1 MRFYIFSKNKKHNGI
16 MIKIRV
22 YSTSI
27 LFFISFFL
35 FSQEQDHIGSLM
47 DVTIKLKSRQFK
59 ENINFDKAQ
68 TFFRENNWDSTLVYS
83 MKEISNSKNKE
94 LIDYCHYFRGISFQ
108 EKKLLN
114 EAKKELSEISNRFQ
128 FFYKVKMKLGEIAL
142 AQKDFK
148 KALFYFQQIEKLSDK
163 DNYDMI
169 NSVVLHNIGLCY
181 LHLKKIDRA
190 EIYLFKSAKL
200 QEVEKD
206 TLLLI
211 GSYIDLANLY
221 YEQYKDDQAIPYFE
235 KAYHLSKKVKS
246 FELKRVATLNMAAV
260 EENRKNFPLA
270 LTYRKE
276 YEAWKDSLND
286 QNKVWAIA
294 DLEKKFAVKQK
305 QKEVDV
311 LAAENRLKAA
321 ERNGFLISS
330 VLLLILFGTGVYF
343 YRQKIKNNKIILA
356 QKNELDEL
364 NATKDKLFS
373 IVSHDLRS
381 SVNALKVSNG
391 KLIENLEN
399 KNFTELDVLLHNNS
413 TIANGAYNLLD
424 NLLNWALLQTQQA
437 YFYQESLHLA
447 TIVQHVE
454 YNYKP
459 LMLNK
464 NIDFKNEV
472 TTSDYVFADLDS
484 LKIIIRN
491 FLDNAIKFSKENG
504 TISVYTRPAS
514 EEFCYL
520 VIEDT
525 GLGMSKATR
534 EELLKETILLSKKKN
549 DDIIGTGL
557 GMQLCKSMIHK
568 NGGKL
573 DIESEE
579 NIGTKIIIAL
589 QKFKNH
595 G

>member
-1 MRFYIFSKNKKHNGI
+1 MTRIKLYI
-16 MIKIRV
+16 V
-22 YSTSI
+22 SI
-27 LFFISFFL
+27 LFLNSFFL
-35 FSQEQDHIGSLM
+35 FSQDRLHNDKLFAIE
-47 DVTIKLKSRQFK
+47 IKAIAAKFK
-59 ENINFDKAQ
+59 EEHNFNKAQ
-68 TFFRENNWDSTLVYS
+68 KFFTEKNWDSTLVYS
-83 MKEISNSKNKE
+83 MKELSLTKNAE
-94 LIDYCHYFRGISFQ
+94 LKNYCYYFRGVSFKQ
-108 EKKLLN
+108 KKLFK
-114 EAKKELSEISNRFQ
+114 EAKKEFNLVPANFRHS
-128 FFYKVKMKLGEIAL
+128 YKVKINLGEIAL
-142 AQKDFK
+142 EQSDFK
-148 KALFYFQQIEKLSDK
+148 RALHYFQEIEKLPVSTSY
-163 DNYDMI
+163 NIYR
-169 NSVVLHNIGLCY
+169 SSLFHNIGLCY
-181 LHLKKIDRA
+181 LHLAKFDKS
-190 EIYLFKSAKL
+190 EEYLFKGSKL
-200 QEVEKD
+200 LEKEKD
-206 TLLLI
+206 TLMLI
-211 GSYIDLANLY
+211 SSYIDIANLY
-221 YEQYKDDQAIPYFE
+221 YTQYKDSQAIPYFE
-235 KAYHLSKKVKS
+235 KAYHLSKKANS
-246 FELKRVATLNMAAV
+246 FNLKKTAALNMAVV
-260 EENRKNFPLA
+260 EENRKNFPMA

-276 YEAWKDSLND
+276 LEAWKDSLND

-573 DIESEE
+573 EIESEE

>member
-1 MRFYIFSKNKKHNGI
+1 
-16 MIKIRV
+16 MIKGKFFAFIFLLNV
-22 YSTSI
+22 Y
-27 LFFISFFL
+27 FVL
-35 FSQEQDHIGSLM
+35 FSQP
-47 DVTIKLKSRQFK
+47 KSNGDLLNVEVKNKARAF
-59 ENINFDKAQ
+59 NFDKNFYKAQ
-68 TFFRENNWDSTLVYS
+68 LFFFENNWDSTLVYS
-83 MKEISNSKNKE
+83 MKQLSSSENKV
-94 LIDYCHYFRGISFQ
+94 LNDYCHYFRAISFNK
-108 EKKLLN
+108 KKLFD
-114 EAKKELSEISNRFQ
+114 EAKKEFNLISINFK
-128 FFYKVKMKLGEIAL
+128 FYYKVKLALGDIAL
-142 AQKDFK
+142 KQKEFES
-148 KALFYFQQIEKLSDK
+148 ALQYFQGINNLPDSYT
-163 DNYDMI
+163 YDF
-169 NSVVLHNIGLCY
+169 NKSSVLHNIGLCY
-181 LHLKKIDRA
+181 LHLKQYNKA
-190 EIYLFKSAKL
+190 EEYLFKSAHLNKG
-200 QEVEKD
+200 EKD
-206 TLLLI
+206 SIMLI
-211 GSYIDLANLY
+211 SSYMDIANLY
-221 YEQYKDDQAIPYFE
+221 YIQFKDDLAIPYFE
-235 KAYHLSKKVKS
+235 RAYKLSKKVKS
-246 FELKRVATLNMAAV
+246 FELKQNATLNMAVV

-270 LTYRKE
+270 LAYRKE

-305 QKEVDV
+305 QKEVNV
-311 LAAENRLKAA
+311 LAAENKAKIA

-330 VLLLILFGTGVYF
+330 VLLLIMFGAGVYF
-343 YRQKIKNNKIILA
+343 YRQKIRNNKIILA

-381 SVNALKVSNG
+381 SVNAMKVSNG
-391 KLIENLEN
+391 KLLDNLET
-399 KNFTELDVLLHNNS
+399 KNYSELDVLLHNNS

-447 TIVQHVE
+447 SIVQHVE

-464 NIDFKNEV
+464 NINFKNNV
-472 TTSDYVFADLDS
+472 AAADYVYADLDS

-504 TISVYTRPAS
+504 TISIYTRPS
-514 EEFCYL
+514 SQEFCYL

-525 GLGMSKATR
+525 GYGMSNSILK
-534 EELLKETILLSKKKN
+534 ELLKDTVLLSRRKN
-549 DDIIGTGL
+549 DDSIGTGL
-557 GMQLCKSMIHK
+557 GLQLCKSMIHK

-573 DIESEE
+573 NMESEE

-589 QKFKNH
+589 PKFKNH

>member
-1 MRFYIFSKNKKHNGI
+1 MLN
-16 MIKIRV
+16 IKLL
-22 YSTSI
+22 
-27 LFFISFFL
+27 LFFSLLFNSFFI
-35 FSQEQDHIGSLM
+35 FSQENIHENNLFRNE
-47 DVTIKLKSRQFK
+47 IKATVIRFK
-59 ENINFDKAQ
+59 EEVNFNKAASS
-68 TFFRENNWDSTLVYS
+68 FLEKNWDSTLVYS
-83 MKEISNSKNKE
+83 MRQIALTKNIK
-94 LIDYCHYFRGISFQ
+94 LLDYCHYFRGISFK
-108 EKKLLN
+108 EKKLIN
-114 EAKKELSEISNRFQ
+114 ESKNEFGKVSIAFQ
-128 FFYKVKMKLGEIAL
+128 FNYKVKNNLGEIAL
-142 AQKDFK
+142 EQKDFK

-163 DNYDMI
+163 DSYDII
-169 NSVVLHNIGLCY
+169 NSIVLHNIGLCY
-181 LHLKKIDRA
+181 LHLKKIDKA
-190 EIYLFKSAKL
+190 EIYLFKSSKL
-200 QEVEKD
+200 QEIEKD

-221 YEQYKDDQAIPYFE
+221 YEQYKDNQAIPYFE

-270 LTYRKE
+270 LVYRKE
-276 YEAWKDSLND
+276 YETWKDSLND
-286 QNKVWAIA
+286 QNKVWAVA
-294 DLEKKFAVKQK
+294 QVEKKFAVKQK

-311 LAAENRLKAA
+311 LAAENKAKIA

-343 YRQKIKNNKIILA
+343 YRQKIRNNRIILA

-381 SVNALKVSNG
+381 SVNALKTSNG
-391 KLIENLEN
+391 KLMENLEN

-424 NLLNWALLQTQQA
+424 NLLNWALLQTKQA

-459 LMLNK
+459 LMLNA
-464 NIDFKNEV
+464 NLNFKSDV
-472 TTSDYVFADLDS
+472 SKTDYVFADMDS

-491 FLDNAIKFSKENG
+491 MLDNAIKFSKENG
-504 TISVYTRPAS
+504 TISIYSRPSS

-525 GLGMSKATR
+525 GLGMNETTR
-534 EELLKETILLSKKKN
+534 QELLKETLLLSKKKN

-557 GMQLCKSMIHK
+557 GMQLCKSLIRK

-573 DIESEE
+573 EIESEE
-579 NIGTKIIIAL
+579 NVGTKMIIIL
-589 QKFKNH
+589 PKFKNH

>member
-1 MRFYIFSKNKKHNGI
+1 MIKFRLVITSVLFLSFFYVFPQEQSHIDELLENTIKRNIVKYKNDINFSKAQ
-16 MIKIRV
+16 
-22 YSTSI
+22 
-27 LFFISFFL
+27 LFFI
-35 FSQEQDHIGSLM
+35 E
-47 DVTIKLKSRQFK
+47 K
-59 ENINFDKAQ
+59 
-68 TFFRENNWDSTLVYS
+68 NWDSTLVYS
-83 MKEISNSKNKE
+83 MKSLTISKNVE
-94 LIDYCHYFRGISFQ
+94 LVDYCHYFRGFSFRN
-108 EKKLLN
+108 KKLYN
-114 EAKKELSEISNRFQ
+114 EAKKEFDKISSVFK
-128 FFYKVKMKLGEIAL
+128 FYFKVKINLGEIAL
-142 AQKDFK
+142 EQKEFKTALYYFKEIEKYPNEIHYDFK
-148 KALFYFQQIEKLSDK
+148 
-163 DNYDMI
+163 
-169 NSVVLHNIGLCY
+169 NSIILHNIGLCY
-181 LHLKKIDRA
+181 LHLNKLDRA
-190 EIYLFKSAKL
+190 EEYLFKSAQL
-200 QEVEKD
+200 QEIQKD

-211 GSYIDLANLY
+211 GSYVDIANLY

-235 KAYHLSKKVKS
+235 KAYHLSKKIKS
-246 FELKRVATLNMAAV
+246 FYLKNATAMNMAVV

-276 YEAWKDSLND
+276 YEIWKDSLND

-294 DLEKKFAVKQK
+294 EVEKKFAVKQK
-305 QKEVDV
+305 QKEVNV
-311 LAAENRLKAA
+311 LAAENKAKIA

-330 VLLLILFGTGVYF
+330 VLLFVLLGTGVYF
-343 YRQKIKNNKIILA
+343 YRQKIRNNKIILA

-391 KLIENLEN
+391 KLLENLES
-399 KNFTELDVLLHNNS
+399 KNYTELDVLLHKNS
-413 TIANGAYNLLD
+413 SIAGGAYNLLD
-424 NLLNWALLQTQQA
+424 NLLNWALLQTKQA
-437 YFYQESLHLA
+437 YFFQESLHLA

-464 NIDFKNEV
+464 NIDFKSSIS
-472 TTSDYVFADLDS
+472 TSDYVFADLDS

-504 TISVYTRPAS
+504 TISIYSRPAS

-525 GLGMSKATR
+525 GLGMNEATR
-534 EELLKETILLSKKKN
+534 KELLKETILLSKKQN

-557 GMQLCKSMIHK
+557 GMQLCKSLIRK
-568 NGGKL
+568 NEGTL

-579 NIGTKIIIAL
+579 NVGTRIIIAL
-589 QKFKNH
+589 PKFKNH

>member
-1 MRFYIFSKNKKHNGI
+1 MNKIIYICILIVFPF
-16 MIKIRV
+16 
-22 YSTSI
+22 I
-27 LFFISFFL
+27 LFSQKKNNESLSFQLKKKVIEFNKEVNFKKAQSFFL
-35 FSQEQDHIGSLM
+35 E
-47 DVTIKLKSRQFK
+47 
-59 ENINFDKAQ
+59 E
-68 TFFRENNWDSTLVYS
+68 NWDSTLVYS
-83 MKEISNSKNKE
+83 MKQLNRLPVTE
-94 LIDYCHYFRGISFQ
+94 LNDYCHYFRGVSFTQ
-108 EKKLLN
+108 KKLLE
-114 EAKKELSEISNRFQ
+114 EAKREFNLVSVKFA
-128 FFYKVKMKLGEIAL
+128 FYYKVKLKLGEIAL
-142 AQKDFK
+142 NQNQFKTALHYFEEIQKLPNSGSYDFNR
-148 KALFYFQQIEKLSDK
+148 S
-163 DNYDMI
+163 N
-169 NSVVLHNIGLCY
+169 VLKNIGLCY
-181 LHLKKIDRA
+181 LHLKKFDKA
-190 EIYLFKSAKL
+190 EEYLLKNSKL
-200 QEVEKD
+200 NEVEKD
-206 TLLLI
+206 TILVVE
-211 GSYIDLANLY
+211 SYLDIATLY
-221 YEQYKDDQAIPYFE
+221 YEQYKDNLAIPYYE

-246 FELKRVATLNMAAV
+246 FNLKRATAMNMAVV

-305 QKEVDV
+305 QKEVNI
-311 LAAENRLKAA
+311 LEAENKVKKA

-330 VLLLILFGTGVYF
+330 VLLLVLLGAGVYF
-343 YRQKIKNNKIILA
+343 YRQKIKSNKIILA

-399 KNFTELDVLLHNNS
+399 KKYTELDVLLHNNS
-413 TIANGAYNLLD
+413 TIAAGAYNLLD

-437 YFYQESLHLA
+437 YFYQESLHLVS
-447 TIVQHVE
+447 IVQHVE

-459 LMLNK
+459 LMLDK
-464 NIDFKNEV
+464 KLSYKNEV
-472 TTSDYVFADLDS
+472 TASEYVFADLDS

-504 TISVYTRPAS
+504 TISVYSRPS
-514 EEFCYL
+514 TEDFCYL

-525 GLGMSKATR
+525 GLGMSNASR
-534 EELLKETILLSKKKN
+534 EELLKETVLLSKKKN

-557 GMQLCKSMIHK
+557 GMQLCKSLIHK

-579 NIGTKIIIAL
+579 NVGTKIIIAL

>member
-1 MRFYIFSKNKKHNGI
+1 MPKLVAVLIGVFVPF
-16 MIKIRV
+16 
-22 YSTSI
+22 
-27 LFFISFFL
+27 LL
-35 FSQEQDHIGSLM
+35 FSQKKNVVKKEID
-47 DVTIKLKSRQFK
+47 TEIKMIAKKFK
-59 ENINFDKAQ
+59 TESNFNKAQ
-68 TFFRENNWDSTLVYS
+68 SFFIKKNWDSTLVYS
-83 MKEISNSKNKE
+83 MKQLDVGKKSE
-94 LIDYCHYFRGISFQ
+94 LKDYCHYLRGRSFK
-108 EKKLLN
+108 EKKLFL
-114 EAKKELSEISNRFQ
+114 EAKKELNKISDKFE
-128 FFYKVKMKLGEIAL
+128 FYYRVKISLGEIAL
-142 AQKDFK
+142 EQNDYKLALQYFVILEKLPEELYDFK
-148 KALFYFQQIEKLSDK
+148 KSNA
-163 DNYDMI
+163 
-169 NSVVLHNIGLCY
+169 LHNIGLCY
-181 LHLKKIDRA
+181 LHLEKFDKA
-190 EIYLFKSAKL
+190 EEYLFKSAEL
-200 QEVEKD
+200 QKAQKD
-206 TLLLI
+206 TLMLI
-211 GSYIDLANLY
+211 SSYMDIANLY
-221 YEQYKDDQAIPYFE
+221 YTQYKDNEAIPYFE
-235 KAYHLSKKVKS
+235 KAYTLSKKVKS
-246 FELKRVATLNMAAV
+246 FELKQNATLNMAVV
-260 EENRKNFPLA
+260 EENRKKFPLA

-276 YEAWKDSLND
+276 YEIWKDSLND

-294 DLEKKFAVKQK
+294 DLEKKFAIKQK
-305 QKEVDV
+305 QKEVNV
-311 LAAENRLKAA
+311 LEAENKLKEA
-321 ERNGFLISS
+321 ERNGFLVAS

-343 YRQKIKNNKIILA
+343 YRQKIRNSKIILK

-381 SVNALKVSNG
+381 SVNALKTSNG
-391 KLIENLEN
+391 KLLENLEN
-399 KNFTELDVLLHNNS
+399 KNFEELDTLLHNNS

-424 NLLNWALLQTQQA
+424 NLLNWALLQTKQA

-447 TIVQHVE
+447 SIVQHVE

-464 NIDFKNEV
+464 NIIFKNDVAASE
-472 TTSDYVFADLDS
+472 YVFADLDS
-484 LKIIIRN
+484 LKIVIRN

-504 TISVYTRPAS
+504 SISIYTRPSS
-514 EEFCYL
+514 EDFCYL

-525 GLGMSKATR
+525 GLGMSKSTR

-568 NGGKL
+568 NGGRL

>member
-1 MRFYIFSKNKKHNGI
+1 
-16 MIKIRV
+16 
-22 YSTSI
+22 
-27 LFFISFFL
+27 
-35 FSQEQDHIGSLM
+35 
-47 DVTIKLKSRQFK
+47 
-59 ENINFDKAQ
+59 
-68 TFFRENNWDSTLVYS
+68 
-83 MKEISNSKNKE
+83 MKELSLTKNAE
-94 LIDYCHYFRGISFQ
+94 LKNYCYYFRGVSFKQ
-108 EKKLLN
+108 KKLFK
-114 EAKKELSEISNRFQ
+114 EAKKEFNLVPPNFRHS
-128 FFYKVKMKLGEIAL
+128 YKVKINLGEIAL
-142 AQKDFK
+142 EQSDFK
-148 KALFYFQQIEKLSDK
+148 RALHYFQEIEKLPVSASY
-163 DNYDMI
+163 NIYRSSI
-169 NSVVLHNIGLCY
+169 FHNIGLCY
-181 LHLKKIDRA
+181 LHLAKFDKS
-190 EIYLFKSAKL
+190 EEYLFKGSKL
-200 QEVEKD
+200 LEKEKD
-206 TLLLI
+206 TLMLI
-211 GSYIDLANLY
+211 SSYIDIANLY
-221 YEQYKDDQAIPYFE
+221 YTQYKDSQAIPYFE
-235 KAYHLSKKVKS
+235 KAYQLSKKTNS
-246 FELKRVATLNMAAV
+246 FNLKKTAALNMAVV

-276 YEAWKDSLND
+276 LETWKDSLND

-311 LAAENRLKAA
+311 LAAENKVKVA
-321 ERNGFLISS
+321 ERNGFIISS
-330 VLLLILFGTGVYF
+330 FLLLILFGTGVYF

-464 NIDFKNEV
+464 NIHFKNEV
-472 TTSDYVFADLDS
+472 AASDYVFADLDS

-525 GLGMSKATR
+525 GLGMSKAAR

-568 NGGKL
+568 NGGQL
-573 DIESEE
+573 EIESEE
-579 NIGTKIIIAL
+579 NSGTKIIIAL
-589 QKFKNH
+589 QNFKNH

>member
-1 MRFYIFSKNKKHNGI
+1 
-16 MIKIRV
+16 MIKTRLF
-22 YSTSI
+22 TASI
-27 LFFISFFL
+27 LFFISFLL
-35 FSQEQDHIGSLM
+35 FSQKQEDVGTLM
-47 DVTIKLKSRQFK
+47 KIEIRAKSRQFK
-59 ENINFDKAQ
+59 ENINFDMAQ
-68 TFFRENNWDSTLVYS
+68 AFFCESNWDSTLVYS

-94 LIDYCHYFRGISFQ
+94 LIEYCHYFRGISFQ

-114 EAKKELSEISNRFQ
+114 EAKKELGQISKDFH
-128 FFYKVKMKLGEIAL
+128 FASKVKMKLGEIAVD
-142 AQKDFK
+142 QKEFE
-148 KALFYFQQIEKLSDK
+148 KALEYFKQVEKFSDRRI
-163 DNYDMI
+163 YDMK
-169 NSVVLHNIGLCY
+169 NSTVLHNIGLCY
-181 LHLKKIDRA
+181 LHLKNYDKA
-190 EIYLFKSAKL
+190 ENYLFKSSKL

-211 GSYIDLANLY
+211 GSYMDLANLY
-221 YEQYKDDQAIPYFE
+221 YEQYKDNQAIPYFE
-235 KAYHLSKKVKS
+235 KAYHLSKKVNS
-246 FELKRVATLNMAAV
+246 FNIKRAAAKNMAAV
-260 EENRKNFPLA
+260 EENRKNFKLA
-270 LTYRKE
+270 LEYRKE
-276 YEAWKDSLND
+276 YETWKDSLND

-311 LAAENRLKAA
+311 LAAENKVKIA
-321 ERNGFLISS
+321 ERNGFLIAS

-381 SVNALKVSNG
+381 SVNALKTSNG
-391 KLIENLEN
+391 RLMENLEN
-399 KNFTELDVLLHNNS
+399 KNFTELDVLLHTNS
-413 TIANGAYNLLD
+413 IIANGAYNLLD
-424 NLLNWALLQTQQA
+424 NLLNWALLQTKQA

-447 TIVQHVE
+447 TIVLHVE

-459 LMLNK
+459 LMLNA
-464 NIDFKNEV
+464 NINFKSDV
-472 TTSDYVFADLDS
+472 SKVDYVFADMDS

-491 FLDNAIKFSKENG
+491 MLDNAIKFSKENG
-504 TISVYTRPAS
+504 TISIYTRPSS

-525 GLGMSKATR
+525 GLGMNETTR
-534 EELLKETILLSKKKN
+534 QELLKETLLLSKKKN

-557 GMQLCKSMIHK
+557 GMQLCKSLIRK

-573 DIESEE
+573 EIESEE
-579 NIGTKIIIAL
+579 NVGTKMIIIL
-589 QKFKNH
+589 PKFKNH